1 MGFVIDAWL
10 GNRDS
15 IGLVE
20 DNVGVNKAGT
30 VIRVDQGGTLEY
42 RAQGGKKQEGF
53 TAEVG
58 EYTSLRD
65 PAKNAAAANIF
76 KSMTPAELAAS
87 AKLLE
92 SIPNQLIYQRV
103 EEAGL
108 DKVKIGNTLLNRKFD
123 VLEKVKAEIGGAAP
137 HTATT
142 AAPPKIPV
150 APKEGGTPITSVADL
165 TPDQKKAMSTLAVT
179 HIQSEGIKEVAT
191 AIQEFNIVWSGKQLT
206 TLEGVNEKVKQYKD
220 LVQKVQ
226 SLKIAKAGE
235 KDKEINELF
244 GTPEAKEHLEVLAKI
259 AGADPLSLKKAHDA
273 LKEEYKKI
281 LTPTDAGYIQAYT
294 GYSYKEINRALRSNS
309 VSVDQYKY
317 VKGLNAALD
326 KLPEYKGVL
335 YRKADLPFNVVSG
348 YQPGQIVFERAF
360 TSTAKDK
367 KVWSGEYQYIIE
379 ESFSGR
385 DVQKISSQGE
395 SEYEVIFK
403 ANTEFIVTKREGK
416 LIYMKEMIL

>member
-42 RAQGGKKQEGF
+42 RAQGGKKPEGF
-53 TAEVG
+53 TADVG

-244 GTPEAKEHLEVLAKI
+244 GTPEAKEHLEVLSKI
-259 AGADPLSLKKAHDA
+259 GSGNPKYLKEAYDE
-273 LKEEYKKI
+273 LKEEYKNK

-294 GYSYKEINRALRSNS
+294 GAAYREINKALRNNS

-326 KLPEYKGVL
+326 KLPEYKGTV
-335 YRKADLPFNVVSG
+335 YRKTNLPAHVAESYKV
-348 YQPGQIVFERAF
+348 GQVVFERGF
-360 TSTAKDK
+360 TSTSK
-367 KVWSGEYQYIIE
+367 KEGVWAGEYRYVIE
-379 ESFSGR
+379 ESISGR
-385 DVQKISSQGE
+385 DVQKISHHK
-395 SEYEVIFK
+395 SEYEVLFK
-403 ANTEFIVTKREGK
+403 ANSEFIVTKREGK
-416 LIYMKEMIL
+416 LIYLKEYGV